1 MLSLTINGSPAIV
14 KDGTTFK
21 LTRPN
26 PLLTSASSSSTDYT
40 MEIQLPLDG
49 CAANWAIFAKEGAT
63 PAAPAASLLPLVGK
77 TWAAK
82 LCAPPLTIDGTAKLT
97 SVSDGTA
104 KVQFTARL
112 ALTDNLTPEQEATY
126 IDTLPLGYC
135 FKDACM
141 PPVLSAQVPYYGY
154 GNRQGPG
161 GGSPAGYETRSLT
174 WVGDAECYDAGDE
187 SVRQFLRHAF
197 CFQPAI
203 GVLTPDDW
211 DAGTSGTWATKIMYG
226 SPEETDSVLFPVEV
240 DEASFG
246 EEDPETAYTA
256 VLNLQNGTRL
266 APEVAVHDTTT
277 IGGKE
282 WKRYSYTPAAAPIS
296 PQPYLMPLL
305 RDVFA
310 CFGFAKGDW
319 SFYEES
325 KFFSGLI
332 CVSPVIDNVRR
343 ARCLPHWTLSEL
355 ITEVQNFFQ
364 CLIVVRTGEDGTKLV
379 DLVPLAAYSPAYSGK
394 VPPLVPVAE
403 FQEAT
408 VEDTSAVSTAAA
420 GNVCYDLEEANAQ
433 TALPLSALTTP
444 KIKDFSTL
452 SALQAAAG
460 EDYAAGTH
468 KDKLYRLT
476 PVCDEDWGACV
487 TSRVR
492 FCVEWY
498 AWLRA
503 YTTPTGSDL
512 SGTWQLSR
520 VNVESAIWRDTT
532 DDSQNKLRIVP
543 CQSCALHGGAAL
555 PSAVPPSG
563 YLASGSYYTDV
574 RGSQGAITG
583 YDKVDFLTDAWC
595 AAAPYSRPAL
605 RDSGTSAGYTGS
617 GSEFAAQ
624 YRHAL
629 RLPKTYAVY
638 KAGYSLSADVQES
651 GADASSKYQTRL
663 YLAHYDRRAPWR
675 TLPLLRPVWQAVS
688 GVNYKYNKLA
698 PVSAGEVTFPQPS
711 AMDGVRELWTD
722 SEEGSGLT
730 NFYSA
735 SLPPE
740 VMGYSRFALGQE
752 VVASYGSKEQ
762 WPYYAADLFRA
773 SAGSVNGRLIRRY
786 TLPAPYARRAVAGT
800 YAEEPL
806 TPTAP
811 YTIDGRPLVCQKIE
825 YTVGPSGIV
834 PPLTAYFA
842 EWQS

>member
-1 MLSLTINGSPAIV
+1 MLSLTINGCPAIV
-14 KDGTTFK
+14 KDSTTFK

-97 SVSDGTA
+97 SVADGAA
-104 KVQFTARL
+104 KVQFTSRL
-112 ALTDNLTPEQEATY
+112 ALTDNLTAEQEATY

-135 FKDACM
+135 FKDAGM
-141 PPVLSAQVPYYGY
+141 PPVLSAQVPYYDY
-154 GNRQGPG
+154 GNRQGPA

-174 WVGDAECYDAGDE
+174 WVGDMECYDGGDE

-197 CFQPAI
+197 CFQPASGI
-203 GVLTPDDW
+203 LTPDDW

-226 SPEETDSVLFPVEV
+226 SPEDTDSVLFPVEV
-240 DEASFG
+240 GEASYG
-246 EEDPETAYTA
+246 EESPDTTYTA
-256 VLNLQNGTRL
+256 VLNLQNGTKL
-266 APEVAVHDTTT
+266 APEVAVHDTAT
-277 IGGKE
+277 IAGKE
-282 WKRYSYTPAAAPIS
+282 FKRYSYTPAAAPIS

-310 CFGFAKGDW
+310 FFGFGKGDW

-325 KFFSGLI
+325 TFFSGLI
-332 CVSPVIDNVRR
+332 CVSPIIDNVRR

-364 CLIVVRTGEDGTKLV
+364 CLIVVRADTDGAKLV
-379 DLVPLAAYSPAYSGK
+379 DLVPLAAYSPTYAGK
-394 VPPLVPVAE
+394 VTPLVPVAE

-408 VEDTSAVSTAAA
+408 VEDTTAVSTAAA
-420 GNVCYDLEEANAQ
+420 GNVCYDLEETNAQ
-433 TALPLSALTTP
+433 TSLPLSALTS
-444 KIKDFSTL
+444 STVKSYTL
-452 SALQAAAG
+452 YADLEAAAKA
-460 EDYAAGTH
+460 DYAAGTY
-468 KDKLYRLT
+468 KDKLYKLT
-476 PVCDEDWGACV
+476 PAPDEEWGACV
-487 TSRVR
+487 IDGMK

-503 YTTPTGSDL
+503 YSPATSSDL
-512 SGTWQLSR
+512 CDTWQLSR
-520 VNVESAIWRDTT
+520 VNVESALWRDLT
-532 DDSQNKLRIVP
+532 DDSQSKLRIVP
-543 CQSCALHGGAAL
+543 CYAYALHGGAAI

-563 YLASGSYYTDV
+563 WLASGSYYTDV
-574 RGSQGAITG
+574 QGSQGVITG
-583 YDKVDFLTDAWC
+583 YEKVSFLTDEWC

-605 RDSGTSAGYTGS
+605 RASGESAGYTGS
-617 GSEFAAQ
+617 GSEFAGQ

-629 RLPKTYAVY
+629 RLPKTYAIY

-651 GADASSKYQTRL
+651 GGDSSSKYQTRL
-663 YLAHYDRRAPWR
+663 YLAHYDRRATWR
-675 TLPLLRPVWQAVS
+675 TLPLLRPAWQAVS
-688 GVNYKYNKLA
+688 GVSYKYNKLW
-698 PVSAGEVTFPQPS
+698 PVASGTVTFPQPS

-730 NFYSA
+730 NFYSH

-740 VMGYSRFALGQE
+740 VMAYSRFSLGQE
-752 VVASYGSKEQ
+752 VVASYGSKEL
-762 WPYYAADLFRA
+762 WPYYAADLFQGG
-773 SAGSVNGRLIRRY
+773 SGSVNGRLIRRY
-786 TLPAPYARRAVAGT
+786 SLPTAYARRAVAGSSP
-800 YAEEPL
+800 EEPL
-806 TPTAP
+806 SPTAP
-811 YTIDGRPLVCQKIE
+811 YAIDGRPLVCQKIE
-825 YTVGPSGIV
+825 YTIGSSGIV